1 MDPLGLLALF
11 CKKPHQGLIHFTLH
25 LMHTFFKLHVFLA
38 SLYHSVDTQRNLLYT
53 KIMDRVFAVEIKDL
67 SPTIGKFATYGDL
80 VSVIVWNAFM
90 LAGVIS
96 FLLLIFGGFGF
107 IVGAGAGDTKRVES
121 AQKTIT
127 GAIMGLLIV
136 VTSYW
141 IIQVLEKL
149 TGVNLLAPVI
159 P

>member
-1 MDPLGLLALF
+1 
-11 CKKPHQGLIHFTLH
+11 
-25 LMHTFFKLHVFLA
+25 
-38 SLYHSVDTQRNLLYT
+38 
-53 KIMDRVFAVEIKDL
+53 MDRVFAVDIKDL
-67 SPTIGKFATYGDL
+67 SPTFKSFATYGDL

-107 IVGAGAGDTKRVES
+107 IVGAGAGDTKRVEQ

>member
-1 MDPLGLLALF
+1 
-11 CKKPHQGLIHFTLH
+11 
-25 LMHTFFKLHVFLA
+25 
-38 SLYHSVDTQRNLLYT
+38 
-53 KIMDRVFAVEIKDL
+53 MDRVFAVEIKDL
-67 SPTIGKFATYGDL
+67 SPTFKAFSTYGDL

-149 TGVNLLAPVI
+149 TGVNLLTPVI

>member
-1 MDPLGLLALF
+1 
-11 CKKPHQGLIHFTLH
+11 
-25 LMHTFFKLHVFLA
+25 MH
-38 SLYHSVDTQRNLLYT
+38 
-53 KIMDRVFAVEIKDL
+53 RVFAVEISTL
-67 SPTIGKFATYGDL
+67 SPSFKSFATYGDL

-107 IVGAGAGDTKRVES
+107 IVGAGAGDSKRVEQ

-127 GAIMGLLIV
+127 GAIIGLLIV
-136 VTSYW
+136 IMSYW

-149 TGVNLLAPVI
+149 TGVNLLAPVT